1 VAPPGD
7 HATWA
12 HSMTTA
18 LATGA
23 VAGLG
28 IAMQVGAVAVYL
40 LLLSS
45 AAPMRVGAAAAL
57 GVATVDGLY
66 SALAVAAGSAA
77 SRLIEPIADP
87 LRWTAAAVLLWIAVR
102 IVTGAVR
109 ERDAPASALGG
120 TPGATSP
127 GRAYLRL
134 IGVTV
139 LNPGTVVYFA
149 AIVIGSRFD
158 AFDAVDRSA
167 FAVAAFTASAVWQM
181 AVVLTGSAL
190 GRLLT
195 GYRGRLATAVAA
207 GVLIAA
213 LAVRTFVQ

>member
-1 VAPPGD
+1 
-7 HATWA
+7 
-12 HSMTTA
+12 MTTA

-45 AAPMRVGAAAAL
+45 MAPVRVGAAAAL

-66 SALAVAAGSAA
+66 SAVAVAVGGVV
-77 SRLIEPIADP
+77 SRVVEPVVGP
-87 LRWTAAAVLLWIAVR
+87 LHWVAAAVLIWIAVR
-102 IVTGAVR
+102 VVIDAVR
-109 ERDAPASALGG
+109 AGGGPSGPLDASGAS
-120 TPGATSP
+120 SP

-134 IGVTV
+134 IGITV
-139 LNPGTVVYFA
+139 MNPGTVLYFA
-149 AIVIGSRFD
+149 AIVIGSRFE

-167 FAVAAFTASAVWQM
+167 FVVAAFTASAVWQM
-181 AVVLTGSAL
+181 AVVLAGAAL

-195 GYRGRLATAVAA
+195 GYRGRLVTGVVA
-207 GVLIAA
+207 GTLIAA
-213 LAVRTFVQ
+213 LAARTFVG

>member
-1 VAPPGD
+1 
-7 HATWA
+7 
-12 HSMTTA
+12 MTTA
-18 LATGA
+18 IATGA

-45 AAPMRVGAAAAL
+45 TAPMRVDAAAAL

-77 SRLIEPIADP
+77 SRVIEPIADP
-87 LRWTAAAVLLWIAVR
+87 LRWTAAA
-102 IVTGAVR
+102 
-109 ERDAPASALGG
+109 
-120 TPGATSP
+120 GATSP

-158 AFDAVDRSA
+158 VIDRSA

-181 AVVLTGSAL
+181 AVVLAGSAL

-195 GYRGRLATAVAA
+195 GYRGRLATAVVA
-207 GVLIAA
+207 GALIAA
-213 LAVRTFVQ
+213 LAVRTSVR

>member
-1 VAPPGD
+1 
-7 HATWA
+7 
-12 HSMTTA
+12 MTAA

-45 AAPMRVGAAAAL
+45 TAPLRVGAAAAL

-66 SALAVAAGSAA
+66 SALAIAAGSAA
-77 SRLIEPIADP
+77 SRMIEPVAAP

-102 IVTGAVR
+102 IVTRAFR
-109 ERDAPASALGG
+109 ERDAPESALGG
-120 TPGATSP
+120 AAGATSP

-134 IGVTV
+134 VGVTV
-139 LNPGTVVYFA
+139 LNPGTIVYFS

-158 AFDAVDRSA
+158 AFDAFDRSV
-167 FAVAAFTASAVWQM
+167 FAAAAFTASALWQM
-181 AVVLTGSAL
+181 AVVMTGSAL

-195 GYRGRLATAVAA
+195 GYRGRLATAVTA
-207 GVLIAA
+207 GFLIAA

>member
-1 VAPPGD
+1 
-7 HATWA
+7 
-12 HSMTTA
+12 MTTA

-45 AAPMRVGAAAAL
+45 MAPVRVGAAAAL

-66 SALAVAAGSAA
+66 SAVAVAVGGVV
-77 SRLIEPIADP
+77 SRVVGPVVGP
-87 LRWTAAAVLLWIAVR
+87 LRWVAAAVLLWIAVR
-102 IVTGAVR
+102 VVIDAVR
-109 ERDAPASALGG
+109 EGGGPSGPLDASGAS
-120 TPGATSP
+120 SP

-134 IGVTV
+134 IGITV
-139 LNPGTVVYFA
+139 MNPGTVLYFA
-149 AIVIGSRFD
+149 AIVIGSRFE

-181 AVVLTGSAL
+181 AVVLAGAAL

-195 GYRGRLATAVAA
+195 GYRGRLVTGVVA
-207 GVLIAA
+207 GTLIAA
-213 LAVRTFVQ
+213 LAVRTFVG

>member
-1 VAPPGD
+1 
-7 HATWA
+7 
-12 HSMTTA
+12 MTTA

-45 AAPMRVGAAAAL
+45 MAPVRVGAAAAL

-66 SALAVAAGSAA
+66 SAVAVAVGGVVSRVVGPVVGS
-77 SRLIEPIADP
+77 
-87 LRWTAAAVLLWIAVR
+87 LRWVAAAVLLWIAVR
-102 IVTGAVR
+102 VVIDAVR
-109 ERDAPASALGG
+109 EDGGPSGPLDASGAS
-120 TPGATSP
+120 SP

-134 IGVTV
+134 IGITV
-139 LNPGTVVYFA
+139 MNPGTVLYFA
-149 AIVIGSRFD
+149 AIVIGSRFE

-167 FAVAAFTASAVWQM
+167 FVVGAFTASAVWQM
-181 AVVLTGSAL
+181 AVVLAGAAL

-195 GYRGRLATAVAA
+195 GYRGRLVTGVVA
-207 GVLIAA
+207 GTLIAA
-213 LAVRTFVQ
+213 LAVRTFVG

>member
-1 VAPPGD
+1 
-7 HATWA
+7 
-12 HSMTTA
+12 MTTA

-45 AAPMRVGAAAAL
+45 TAPVRVGAAAAL

-66 SALAVAAGSAA
+66 SALAVAVGGAV
-77 SRLIEPIADP
+77 SRVIEPIVDP
-87 LRWTAAAVLLWIAVR
+87 LRWIAAAVLLWIAVR
-102 IVTGAVR
+102 VVTDAVR
-109 ERDAPASALGG
+109 AKDGPTSLSTSG
-120 TPGATSP
+120 TSSP

-134 IGVTV
+134 IGITV
-139 LNPGTVVYFA
+139 MNPGTVLYFA

-167 FAVAAFTASAVWQM
+167 FAVAAFAASAVWQL
-181 AVVLTGSAL
+181 AVVVTGSAL
-190 GRLLT
+190 GRVLT
-195 GYRGRLATAVAA
+195 GYRGRLATGVVA
-207 GVLIAA
+207 GTLIAA
-213 LAVRTFVQ
+213 LAVRTFVR